1 MIEAKKTMYKLA
13 KKHDGVIW
21 DLFSVMG
28 GMNSI
33 VKWEENG
40 LAKSDKIH
48 FTTKGYKL
56 TGDLFFEAF
65 IKSYKE
71 FIEKMGEFDVSKFV
85 AKIFSPFIDQG
96 EHPMIFTEYPF
107 WIFFLVVLA
116 GYSLFHKRLRIR
128 SLFLFLVSIYFY
140 YKTSGFFF
148 SILLFLPSLIL

>member
-1 MIEAKKTMYKLA
+1 
-13 KKHDGVIW
+13 
-21 DLFSVMG
+21 
-28 GMNSI
+28 
-33 VKWEENG
+33 
-40 LAKSDKIH
+40 
-48 FTTKGYKL
+48 
-56 TGDLFFEAF
+56 
-65 IKSYKE
+65 
-71 FIEKMGEFDVSKFV
+71 MGEFDVSKFV

-148 SILLFLPSLIL
+148 SILLFSTILDFVIGQILSKFRWTKIHYLVSSECYTKSNLISVFQICLFFADSFNAIFDSSWHPINHFALPPISLQALPFE

>member
-1 MIEAKKTMYKLA
+1 
-13 KKHDGVIW
+13 
-21 DLFSVMG
+21 
-28 GMNSI
+28 
-33 VKWEENG
+33 
-40 LAKSDKIH
+40 
-48 FTTKGYKL
+48 
-56 TGDLFFEAF
+56 
-65 IKSYKE
+65 
-71 FIEKMGEFDVSKFV
+71 MGEFDVSKFV

-148 SILLFLPSLIL
+148 SILLFSTILDFVIGQRIYRNLDGLKSTLWLAVSVTLKSNLISVFQICLFLCGFFQCHF